1 MDFNKTI
8 DNLFEGVNTNKTK
21 TDKTFIEH
29 LTDLLLKYPTTPA
42 DDLILAMRMIKDTYH
57 NRNRINTIN
66 VKRNLEVGTRVSWI
80 GKGAQRGIKVKK
92 TGRIIQIK
100 RTKAIVQVDNIGY
113 DRYDQWDV
121 PMNMLTIIE

>member
-8 DNLFEGVNTNKTK
+8 DNLFEGIDMDKTK
-21 TDKTFIEH
+21 TDKTFIDH
-29 LTDLLLKYPTTPA
+29 LADLLLKYPTAPA

-100 RTKAIVQVDNIGY
+100 RTKALVQVDNVGT